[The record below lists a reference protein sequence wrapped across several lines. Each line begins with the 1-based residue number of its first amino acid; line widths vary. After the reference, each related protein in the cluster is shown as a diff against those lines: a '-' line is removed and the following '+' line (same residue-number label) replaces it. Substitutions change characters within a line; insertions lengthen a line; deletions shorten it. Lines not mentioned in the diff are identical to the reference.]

1 MTGTVI
7 LLLTVISLGVFLAHA
22 FDACRTGGVTFL
34 RSTRQ
39 MFPSRKATR

>member
-1 MTGTVI
+1 MTGIVI
-7 LLLTVISLGVFLAHA
+7 LLLTVLSLGVFLAHA

-39 MFPSRKATR
+39 RFPSSRGTR